1 MEDIHVT
8 GQEPEPG
15 EAVSPLPE
23 EPTVAELLPVPLPE
37 AEGREQVALETAAV
51 QEAEP
56 AEEAKPLLIRI
67 TKEELAKP
75 IVIRIPDDE
84 PAPIRIRLTDN

>member
-15 EAVSPLPE
+15 EATSPLPE
-23 EPTVAELLPVPLPE
+23 EPTVAELLPAPLPE
-37 AEGREQVALETAAV
+37 AEGREQVVLETAAA

-56 AEEAKPLLIRI
+56 AEEAKPQLIRI

-75 IVIRIPDDE
+75 IVIKISDDE
-84 PAPIRIRLTDN
+84 LATVRIRPTED